1 MPKLPKPIADLAR
14 SLPKDK
20 GFALISNRSLYGLYA
35 LAVYARAV
43 QAWLGALDGKTRP
56 VAGPE
61 AAAWRS
67 TPNEEAILAAVLLD
81 LNRADVLAP
90 GCLRATS
97 AVLKGIEAK
106 ELLGKPTGSR
116 VAGRRVAGRRVAWS
130 RHGLIPATLEPV
142 AQLDAAIEAA
152 RVAASE
158 PGRGGRSKKRRRMV
172 VALIGAPEVEPARL
186 RRALK
191 LAVAEKLPL
200 LFVADVPA
208 ASEELRVLG
217 EKSGA
222 PSVIADRSDA
232 LALYRVVT
240 ESAAHARR
248 GNGPTLIECRAWPLA
263 ASGPDAV
270 EQLAE
275 ALRRRGIYTARLARQ
290 TQAVAGRLL
299 PRG

>member
-61 AAAWRS
+61 AEAWRS

-81 LNRADVLAP
+81 LGRADVLAP
-90 GCLRATS
+90 GCLRAAS

-106 ELLGKPTGSR
+106 ELLGKPAGS
-116 VAGRRVAGRRVAWS
+116 RVAGRRVAWS

-158 PGRGGRSKKRRRMV
+158 PGRGGRSKKRRRIV
-172 VALIGAPEVEPARL
+172 VALIGAPEVEPARM

-290 TQAVAGRLL
+290 TQAVVGRLL
-299 PRG
+299 PRS